1 MRLYRNLEI
10 LPTSNNNNRVGA
22 SYYTNYN
29 SPRNRVKT
37 KLKIIKYLLQTLTL
51 IHKKIILSMLT
62 LTSFYFLT
70 LRSHERF
77 QYIFLSNIIFNVLL
91 KYFLQQYCIQQ

>member
-37 KLKIIKYLLQTLTL
+37 KLYQYGWRQFVSKYNSNDEF
-51 IHKKIILSMLT
+51 I
-62 LTSFYFLT
+62 
-70 LRSHERF
+70 RSKNV
-77 QYIFLSNIIFNVLL
+77 YFNVKEEISKDL
-91 KYFLQQYCIQQ
+91 KNGCKKVFR